1 LFYFSFQ
8 LSFSILKVFLH
19 LSNVSSLTVP
29 HAPDEFFCLLTFK
42 NKFFIIALE
51 NHISNGGFALNY
63 FKQIYLTKP
72 QNFSKP
78 RWLEW
83 ESWRGKPIEGGQPT
97 THGGGPATFPAPW
110 WRTKIQID
118 GTETWINNTSALSES
133 IKIYKKDIT
142 KIGADVDDTDP
153 LYPNVIFSF
162 PNLCYFDPDGC
173 QGRTKYATY
182 TLVFK
187 GKAVK
192 DGKEEEITKQG
203 FSSTTI
209 VNVPLIYLPPPPK
222 MNLSINTKYDTATK
236 TTQIDS
242 ENYYIFAVTT
252 TEKFDPFSDF
262 LTNSD
267 GKLTYNPFYGLNDDD
282 VCSVAI
288 STSTKIDEWT
298 NWTNLTGKIIW
309 SGVMNIPSSTL
320 QNLNLTTTDL
330 VWGAGTSEEKIKVR
344 LLKFLT
350 MPQKI
355 IVSFNPSILEKNKS
369 IQRIQNIF
377 GSSTN
382 IENRYYLTKNL
393 FKNIIKSVDQKAF
406 DGDALQIKFT
416 CHQDWDENGYQNNST
431 STDMIE
437 EILTFNLTPKS
448 AVLIPKTKSEYT
460 GQGTPKTVTFN
471 AKIHIVDATSTS
483 EVYLVIDEIEG
494 NITNATISYEGFSTS
509 TTINQGQN
517 RIKIGNASN
526 GKFLK
531 KMNIEL
537 QYTTTTRIEIWG
549 NYTNKKDEERNTNSV
564 KIQVNY

>member
-1 LFYFSFQ
+1 
-8 LSFSILKVFLH
+8 
-19 LSNVSSLTVP
+19 LT
-29 HAPDEFFCLLTFK
+29 
-42 NKFFIIALE
+42 N
-51 NHISNGGFALNY
+51 
-63 FKQIYLTKP
+63 P

-97 THGGGPATFPAPW
+97 TQGGGPATFPAPW

-118 GTETWINNTSALSES
+118 GTERWINNTSAPSNS

-192 DGKEEEITKQG
+192 DGKEEEITKPG

-222 MNLSINTKYDTATK
+222 INLSINTEYNTATI
-236 TTQIDS
+236 TREINSD
-242 ENYYIFAVTT
+242 NYYIFAVTT
-252 TEKFDPFSDF
+252 TEEFKPFSDF
-262 LTNSD
+262 LKNSN

-282 VCSVAI
+282 VCSVAFA
-288 STSTKIDEWT
+288 
-298 NWTNLTGKIIW
+298 
-309 SGVMNIPSSTL
+309 V
-320 QNLNLTTTDL
+320 TTTSATAG
-330 VWGAGTSEEKIKVR
+330 GATLEGEKTGITTGGWIDITKEIIEIGKKIKDEDISNLGLGNKNSLILESDKKIKVR
-344 LLKFLT
+344 LIKLLVTPMVLPQPASKFVAT
-350 MPQKI
+350 
-355 IVSFNPSILEKNKS
+355 KN
-369 IQRIQNIF
+369 IQDLF
-377 GSSTN
+377 GSSTKIN
-382 IENRYYLTKNL
+382 MDGKNAYLTKNL
-393 FKNIIKSVDQKAF
+393 FKNIIKSVDNNAF
-406 DGDALQIKFT
+406 ERDTLHIRFT
-416 CHQDWDENGYQNNST
+416 CHQDWDENGYQDNST

-437 EILTFNLTPKS
+437 ETLTFNLTPKS
-448 AVLIPKTKSEYT
+448 AVLIPKAKSEYT
-460 GQGTPKTVTFN
+460 GKGTPTKTATFN

-483 EVYLVIDEIEG
+483 EVFLVIDEIEG
-494 NITNATISYEGFSTS
+494 NITNATIYYEGFSTS
-509 TTINQGQN
+509 TTINQGKN
-517 RIKIGNASN
+517 EIKIGNASN

-537 QYTTTTRIEIWG
+537 QYTTTTKIEIWG
-549 NYTNKKDEERNTNSV
+549 EYKTKEDKKGNTNSV

>member
-1 LFYFSFQ
+1 M
-8 LSFSILKVFLH
+8 
-19 LSNVSSLTVP
+19 
-29 HAPDEFFCLLTFK
+29 
-42 NKFFIIALE
+42 
-51 NHISNGGFALNY
+51 NY

-83 ESWRGKPIEGGQPT
+83 ESWRGKPIEGTQPT

-118 GTETWINNTSALSES
+118 GTDRWINNTSTLSDS

-182 TLVFK
+182 TLVFN

-192 DGKEEEITKQG
+192 DGSEEEITKPG

-222 MNLSINTKYDTATK
+222 INLSINTKYDTATK

-262 LTNSD
+262 QK
-267 GKLTYNPFYGLNDDD
+267 KLTYNPFYGLNDDD

-288 STSTKIDEWT
+288 STSTNEKFVDIT
-298 NWTNLTGKIIW
+298 NKIIN
-309 SGVMNIPSSTL
+309 NITSNSIL
-320 QNLNLTTTDL
+320 INYTDRYNN
-330 VWGAGTSEEKIKVR
+330 KVKV
-344 LLKFLT
+344 KFLKILI
-350 MPQKI
+350 MPQKEDAETSGI
-355 IVSFNPSILEKNKS
+355 RNTD
-369 IQRIQNIF
+369 IQNLF
-377 GSSTN
+377 GSSTK
-382 IENRYYLTKNL
+382 IEGTNKYLTKNL

-406 DGDALQIKFT
+406 DGDTLQIRFT
-416 CHQDWDENGYQNNST
+416 CHQDYDENGYQNNST

-437 EILTFNLTPKS
+437 ETLTFNLTPKS
-448 AVLIPKTKSEYT
+448 AVLIPKTTSEYA
-460 GQGTPKTVTFN
+460 GKGTPKTATFN
-471 AKIHIVDATSTS
+471 AKIHIVDAASTS
-483 EVYLVIDEIEG
+483 DVFLIIKPNNPV
-494 NITNATISYEGFSTS
+494 TTTISYASGTETFST
-509 TTINQGQN
+509 TTYISKG
-517 RIKIGNASN
+517 
-526 GKFLK
+526 
-531 KMNIEL
+531 E
-537 QYTTTTRIEIWG
+537 
-549 NYTNKKDEERNTNSV
+549 KKDINIGKVNDKSKFIKDKINVKFEYNNSSEINV
-564 KIQVNY
+564 WLRYFDKNNKETYRPPQNQPPIIINLK

>member
-1 LFYFSFQ
+1 
-8 LSFSILKVFLH
+8 
-19 LSNVSSLTVP
+19 
-29 HAPDEFFCLLTFK
+29 
-42 NKFFIIALE
+42 
-51 NHISNGGFALNY
+51 LNY

-97 THGGGPATFPAPW
+97 TQGGGPATFPAPW

-118 GTETWINNTSALSES
+118 GTERWINNTSTLSNS

-192 DGKEEEITKQG
+192 DGNEEEITKPN

-222 MNLSINTKYDTATK
+222 MNLSINTNYDPNST
-236 TTQIDS
+236 TTQINS

-252 TEKFDPFSDF
+252 TEEFKPFSDF
-262 LTNSD
+262 LKNSND
-267 GKLTYNPFYGLNDDD
+267 KITYNPFYGLNDDD
-282 VCSVAI
+282 VCSVAFAVTT
-288 STSTKIDEWT
+288 TSATAGGATLEGEKTGITTGGWIDITKEIVDKAKQIEDDDI
-298 NWTNLTGKIIW
+298 NK
-309 SGVMNIPSSTL
+309 
-320 QNLNLTTTDL
+320 LNLGNKDSL
-330 VWGAGTSEEKIKVR
+330 ILQSDNKIKVR

-393 FKNIIKSVDQKAF
+393 FKNIIKSVDKNAF
-406 DGDALQIKFT
+406 EGEVLHIRFT
-416 CHQDWDENGYQNNST
+416 CHQDYDENGYQDNLT
-431 STDMIE
+431 STDMIVE
-437 EILTFNLTPKS
+437 TLTFNLTPKS
-448 AVLIPKTKSEYT
+448 AVLIPKAKSEHT
-460 GQGTPKTVTFN
+460 GKDTPKTATLK
-471 AKIHIVDATSTS
+471 AKIHIVDAASKS
-483 EVYLVIDEIEG
+483 DIYLKIE
-494 NITNATISYEGFSTS
+494 NNSNNSVTTTISNVEYP
-509 TTINQGQN
+509 
-517 RIKIGNASN
+517 
-526 GKFLK
+526 
-531 KMNIEL
+531 
-537 QYTTTTRIEIWG
+537 TTTQINGGQEKKILIDNADGNRYIKTNIGINFEYPNKSEIIIWVCYFG
-549 NYTNKKDEERNTNSV
+549 KARDKEVCLPGEDGVT
-564 KIQVNY
+564 IQLK

>member
-1 LFYFSFQ
+1 MWHIRRNRPNHQTL
-8 LSFSILKVFLH
+8 I
-19 LSNVSSLTVP
+19 
-29 HAPDEFFCLLTFK
+29 LTFK

-72 QNFSKP
+72 QNFSKS

-83 ESWRGKPIEGGQPT
+83 GSWRGKPIEGTQPT

-118 GTETWINNTSALSES
+118 GTDRWQINTSTLSEF
-133 IKIYKKDIT
+133 KNIYNRNIT
-142 KIGADVDDTDP
+142 KIGADIDDTDP

-187 GKAVK
+187 GTAVK
-192 DGKEEEITKQG
+192 DEKEEEITKQG

-209 VNVPLIYLPPPPK
+209 VNVPLKYLPPPPK
-222 MNLSINTKYDTATK
+222 INLSINSEYNTATI
-236 TTQIDS
+236 TREINSD
-242 ENYYIFAVTT
+242 NYYIFAVTT
-252 TEKFDPFSDF
+252 TEEFKPFSDF
-262 LTNSD
+262 LKNSN

-282 VCSVAI
+282 VCSVAFA
-288 STSTKIDEWT
+288 
-298 NWTNLTGKIIW
+298 
-309 SGVMNIPSSTL
+309 V
-320 QNLNLTTTDL
+320 TTTSATAG
-330 VWGAGTSEEKIKVR
+330 GATLSGEKTGITTGGWIDITKEIVDKAKQINDEYIDALKLGNNKNSLILESDKKIKVR

-350 MPQKI
+350 MPQNPK
-355 IVSFNPSILEKNKS
+355 SFESEVNIEEGIKS
-369 IQRIQNIF
+369 IQNLF
-377 GSSTN
+377 GSSTY
-382 IENRYYLTKNL
+382 IGGGKYLTKNL
-393 FKNIIKSVDQKAF
+393 FKDIIKSVDNNAF
-406 DGDALQIKFT
+406 DGEKLQIRFT
-416 CHQDWDENGYQNNST
+416 CHQDWDRDGYQDNNST

-437 EILTFNLTPKS
+437 ETLTFNLTPRS
-448 AVLIPKTKSEYT
+448 AVLIPTERSEYT
-460 GQGTPKTVTFN
+460 GKGTPKTATFN
-471 AKIHIVDATSTS
+471 AKIHIVDASPTSDVS
-483 EVYLVIDEIEG
+483 LVINEIEG
-494 NITNATISYEGFSTS
+494 NITNAKISYEGFSTS

-517 RIKIGNASN
+517 IIKIGNASN

-549 NYTNKKDEERNTNSV
+549 KYTIKKDEERNTNSV
-564 KIQVNY
+564 EIQVNY